1 MKISVFG
8 IGYVGLVQAAVMA
21 EVGHDVL
28 CMDIDEDK
36 IAKLKRGQISIFE
49 PGLAELVKDN
59 LEAGRLRFTSDVAEA
74 AAHGRV
80 QFIAVGTPPLP
91 DGSADLR
98 AVLAVAEGIA
108 RNRTQP
114 VIIVE
119 KSTVPVGTGDRV
131 KARIHDVLAEAGRSL
146 DFEIV
151 SNPEFLKEGSAL
163 ADCRKPDRIVIGCE
177 SAEVLDVMREIYEP
191 FNRNHDRIIT
201 MSLRSA
207 ELTKYAAN

>member
-8 IGYVGLVQAAVMA
+8 SGYVGLVQAAVLA

-49 PGLAELVKDN
+49 PGLAELVRDN
-59 LEAGRLRFTSDVAEA
+59 LEAGRLRFTSDVAET

-108 RNRTQP
+108 RHRTQP
-114 VIIVE
+114 VIVVE
-119 KSTVPVGTGDRV
+119 KSTVPVGTGDRLRAKV
-131 KARIHDVLAEAGRSL
+131 HRAVLWKPRKAAAWTSRSSPTPNSSRKARRWPTAATPTASW
-146 DFEIV
+146 
-151 SNPEFLKEGSAL
+151 SA
-163 ADCRKPDRIVIGCE
+163 AKATRCW
-177 SAEVLDVMREIYEP
+177 
-191 FNRNHDRIIT
+191 T
-201 MSLRSA
+201 
-207 ELTKYAAN
+207 